1 MVTPAT
7 FTGLEIIA
15 AVAFAVPLAL
25 DLLHLRLLPAVVFE
39 VLAGI
44 VIGPYGLGWVIADE
58 PIQIFSLIGLGFLL
72 FLAGMEVDVARFRG
86 PLFRRALIAFGCTVV
101 LALLVGV
108 LFHAMGLI
116 QSPLFFGNIL
126 VATSLGVILPPLKGA
141 GVVDSPF
148 GQLVILSATL
158 AEFGSLILLTVL
170 FS

>member
-44 VIGPYGLGWVIADE
+44 IIGPYGLGWVSADE
-58 PIQIFSLIGLGFLL
+58 PVQIFSLIGLGFLL

-86 PLFRRALIAFGCTVV
+86 TSTWHSSLLEARSLWRCSSVSSSMPWDLSGRHSFSGISSWQHL
-101 LALLVGV
+101 LA
-108 LFHAMGLI
+108 
-116 QSPLFFGNIL
+116 
-126 VATSLGVILPPLKGA
+126 
-141 GVVDSPF
+141 
-148 GQLVILSATL
+148 
-158 AEFGSLILLTVL
+158 
-170 FS
+170 